1 MPEITMAQ
9 IAEAIDEQGRAWKAF
24 RDANDERLKKIEA
37 GDFQGLNDLNTK
49 IERIQAALDE
59 NAKVIE
65 RVGEIENNMNKLEL
79 GGAGGVTVVDKAFNT
94 YMRTGDESEFKAA
107 ATTQVDPDGGWLVPD
122 NVSQDIVRVAQDV
135 TAMRQ
140 LAAVQPISAGRSYV
154 EFVTKSG
161 AGAAF
166 VGETGSRSETDSPE
180 LARIETVAHEMY
192 SNPKASQTLLDDA
205 AIDIGQWLIDEV
217 GVAFAEAEGEAF
229 ITGSG
234 VNEPM
239 GLLSYST
246 VADSS
251 YAWGKLGHIITGK
264 AADWADSDPEKKLI
278 DMVHA
283 LKAKYRNGAAW
294 MMNRTTLGDIRKF
307 KTDYTGYL
315 WQPSLQAGQPS
326 QLMGYPVYEEDNMED
341 VDSGGNLS
349 VAFGNFRAGYRI
361 VDHVGIRVL
370 RDPYSAKPYVSFYT
384 TKRVGGGV
392 RNFEAIK
399 VLKTSA

>member
-1 MPEITMAQ
+1 MDPEIKA
-9 IAEAIDEQGRAWKAF
+9 AIEEQKKAWKAF
-24 RDANDERLKKIEA
+24 QDANDERLKKIEA
-37 GDFQGLNDLNTK
+37 GDRQGLVDLNAK
-49 IERIQAALDE
+49 IEKIQAALDE

-65 RVGEIENNMNKLEL
+65 RVGEIENNINKMEL
-79 GGAGGVTVVDKAFNT
+79 GGAGGARMLNKAFNA

-107 ATTQVDPDGGWLVPD
+107 ATVQVDPDGGWLVPE
-122 NVSQDIVRVAQDV
+122 NVSQEIIRVAQDV
-135 TAMRQ
+135 NAMRQ
-140 LAAVQPISAGRSYV
+140 LAAVQPISNGRSYI

-161 AGAAF
+161 AAAAF
-166 VGETGSRSETDSPE
+166 VGETESRSETDSPE

-192 SNPKASQTLLDDA
+192 SNPKASQQLLDDA
-205 AIDIGQWLIDEV
+205 AIDIGQWLVDEV
-217 GVAFAEAEGEAF
+217 GIAFAEAEGEAF

-239 GLLSYST
+239 GLLSYAT
-246 VADSS
+246 VADAS
-251 YAWGKLGHIITGK
+251 YAWGKLGYIATGK
-264 AADWADSDPEKKLI
+264 AADWADTDPEKKLI
-278 DMVHA
+278 DLVHA

-294 MMNRTTLGDIRKF
+294 MMNRSTLGAIRKF

-326 QLMGYPVYEEDNMED
+326 RLLGYPVYEEDNMHD
-341 VDSGGNLS
+341 VASAGNLS
-349 VAFGNFRAGYRI
+349 VAFGNFKAGYRV
-361 VDHVGIRVL
+361 VDHVAIRVL

-399 VLKTSA
+399 VLKTAAS